1 MRVLYDMIKWDA
13 ESAGIPQVCLSRKAS
28 ISASREDAMKQYFG
42 LGVGL
47 LAGAFIGAAAV
58 SGLHAQGKAPVYLI
72 TEIDVT
78 NPDAYGKEF
87 APKAQATIKAAGAKF
102 IVIGGAGG
110 ANAKPITAV
119 EGTPPKRVA
128 IQQWESLEAMNKWY
142 KGADYQEALKIGQ
155 KYATFRRYAVE
166 GQ

>member
-1 MRVLYDMIKWDA
+1 MKTYLTV
-13 ESAGIPQVCLSRKAS
+13 SF
-28 ISASREDAMKQYFG
+28 AMLTGMAIGGFAVQG
-42 LGVGL
+42 LQ
-47 LAGAFIGAAAV
+47 
-58 SGLHAQGKAPVYLI
+58 AQGKAPVYLV

-102 IVIGGAGG
+102 ILIGGAGG
-110 ANAKPITAV
+110 ASAKPITAI

-128 IQQWESLEAMNKWY
+128 IQEWESLEALNKWY
-142 KGADYQEALKIGQ
+142 KSADYQEALKIGQ
-155 KYATFRRYAVE
+155 QYATFRRYAVE

>member
-1 MRVLYDMIKWDA
+1 
-13 ESAGIPQVCLSRKAS
+13 
-28 ISASREDAMKQYFG
+28 MKQY
-42 LGVGL
+42 LGVALGMI
-47 LAGAFIGAAAV
+47 AGSVIGAAAV
-58 SGLHAQGKAPVYLI
+58 TGLHAQVKAPSVYLV

-78 NPDAYGKEF
+78 NPEGYGKEF

-102 IVIGGAGG
+102 VLIGGAGG
-110 ANAKPITAV
+110 ANAKPINAV

>member
-1 MRVLYDMIKWDA
+1 MKTYLTVSVAMLT
-13 ESAGIPQVCLSRKAS
+13 GIAIGGFAVQ
-28 ISASREDAMKQYFG
+28 G
-42 LGVGL
+42 LQ
-47 LAGAFIGAAAV
+47 
-58 SGLHAQGKAPVYLI
+58 AQGKAPVYLI

-102 IVIGGAGG
+102 ILIGGAGG
-110 ANAKPITAV
+110 AGSKPITAI

-128 IQQWESLEAMNKWY
+128 VQQWESMEAMNKWY
-142 KGADYQEALKIGQ
+142 KSADYQEALKIGT

>member
-1 MRVLYDMIKWDA
+1 M
-13 ESAGIPQVCLSRKAS
+13 
-28 ISASREDAMKQYFG
+28 
-42 LGVGL
+42 
-47 LAGAFIGAAAV
+47 LAGVAVGAVAIQ
-58 SGLHAQGKAPVYLI
+58 GLHAQAKPPVYLV

-78 NPDAYGKEF
+78 NPEAYGKEF

-102 IVIGGAGG
+102 ILIGGAGG
-110 ANAKPITAV
+110 ASAKPINAI

-128 IQQWESLEAMNKWY
+128 IQQWESLEALTKWY
-142 KGADYQEALKIGQ
+142 KSADYQEALKIGQ

>member
-1 MRVLYDMIKWDA
+1 MSNTI
-13 ESAGIPQVCLSRKAS
+13 
-28 ISASREDAMKQYFG
+28 REEVVKQFLG
-42 LGVGL
+42 LGLGMIVGSV
-47 LAGAFIGAAAV
+47 IGAAAV
-58 SGLHAQGKAPVYLI
+58 SGLHAQGKPPVYLV

-78 NPDAYGKEF
+78 NPEAYGKEF

-102 IVIGGAGG
+102 LLIGGAGG
-110 ANAKPITAV
+110 ASAKPINAI

-128 IQQWESLEAMNKWY
+128 IQVWESLDALNKWY
-142 KGADYQEALKIGQ
+142 KSADYQEALKIGQ

>member
-1 MRVLYDMIKWDA
+1 
-13 ESAGIPQVCLSRKAS
+13 
-28 ISASREDAMKQYFG
+28 MKTHYI
-42 LGVGL
+42 VVVAL
-47 LAGAFIGAAAV
+47 LAGVAIGSMAV
-58 SGLHAQGKAPVYLI
+58 QGLHAQAKPPVYLI

-78 NPDAYGKEF
+78 NPDAYGNEF
-87 APKAQATIKAAGAKF
+87 APKAQATIRGAGAKF

-110 ANAKPITAV
+110 VGAKPINAV

-142 KGADYQEALKIGQ
+142 KSADYQEALKIGL